1 MIDENTEIGCQE
13 TVSSAPTEET
23 VVPVYI
29 PASTQTEETST
40 RDFGTQSGDQPMFS
54 IQNIVNDPQGIH
66 FYTGLENYQT
76 FKFVLDTL
84 GVAAYHL
91 NYYDGILPN
100 IESAL
105 ATEIIKVC
113 FTLCSFRNG
122 IVPRYA

>member
-1 MIDENTEIGCQE
+1 MINLKFTNCNYNCI
-13 TVSSAPTEET
+13 S

-66 FYTGLENYQT
+66 FYTGLENYQN
-76 FKFVLDTL
+76 FKFALDTL

-91 NYYDGILPN
+91 NYYDGTLPN
-100 IESAL
+100 IGIGDQL
-105 ATEIIKVC
+105 FCTLIKLRSKNC
-113 FTLCSFRNG
+113 QQTSS
-122 IVPRYA
+122 Y

>member
-1 MIDENTEIGCQE
+1 MMDENTEIGCQE

-23 VVPVYI
+23 VYI

-66 FYTGLENYQT
+66 FYTGLENYQN

-91 NYYDGILPN
+91 NYYDGTLPN
-100 IESAL
+100 I
-105 ATEIIKVC
+105 
-113 FTLCSFRNG
+113 
-122 IVPRYA
+122 

>member
-1 MIDENTEIGCQE
+1 MDENTEIGCQK

-29 PASTQTEETST
+29 PASTHTEETST
-40 RDFGTQSGDQPMFS
+40 MDFWTQSGDQPMFS
-54 IQNIVNDPQGIH
+54 IQNIVNDPQGIP
-66 FYTGLENYQT
+66 FYTGLENYSNFT
-76 FKFVLDTL
+76 FVLDTL

-91 NYYDGILPN
+91 NYYDGTLPN
-100 IESAL
+100 IKSAL
-105 ATEIIKVC
+105 ATEILKVC

>member
-1 MIDENTEIGCQE
+1 VITLKFANCNYNFI
-13 TVSSAPTEET
+13 S

-66 FYTGLENYQT
+66 FYTGLENYQN

-84 GVAAYHL
+84 DVLAYHL
-91 NYYDGILPN
+91 NYYDVTLPN
-100 IESAL
+100 IGIEDQFCCTL
-105 ATEIIKVC
+105 IKLRSKNC
-113 FTLCSFRNG
+113 QQTSS
-122 IVPRYA
+122 Y

>member
-1 MIDENTEIGCQE
+1 MDENTEIGCQE

-29 PASTQTEETST
+29 PASTQNEETST

-66 FYTGLENYQT
+66 FYTGLENYQN
-76 FKFVLDTL
+76 FKFVF
-84 GVAAYHL
+84 VAAYHL
-91 NYYDGILPN
+91 NYYDGTLPN

-113 FTLCSFRNG
+113 FTLCYFGKG
-122 IVPRYA
+122 IVPRYT